1 MTDRIQAFPGHRWDV
16 RDMQRK
22 IKIIAVGKV
31 KYSWIQAGIQE
42 YGKRIPG
49 LNLQEIKDSNRR
61 TELSEITPYLKTHDR
76 LIVLTE
82 RGKLQTSQDFS
93 QFLITETLN
102 HSLVFVIGSSDG
114 ITPELERSAHIRLAL
129 STMTFTHDLARLLL
143 VEQIYRGISIATNA
157 NYHKW
162 LSVSDLQYL
171 I

>member
-1 MTDRIQAFPGHRWDV
+1 
-16 RDMQRK
+16 MQRK

-129 STMTFTHDLARLLL
+129 SPMTFTHDLARLLL
-143 VEQIYRGISIATNA
+143 VEQIYRGISIATNG
-157 NYHKW
+157 NYHK
-162 LSVSDLQYL
+162 
-171 I
+171 

>member
-1 MTDRIQAFPGHRWDV
+1 
-16 RDMQRK
+16 MQRK

-82 RGKLQTSQDFS
+82 RGKLQTSEDFS

-102 HSLVFVIGSSDG
+102 YSLVFVIGSSDG

-143 VEQIYRGISIATNA
+143 VEQIYRGISIATNG

-162 LSVSDLQYL
+162 LRVFNLEYL

>member
-1 MTDRIQAFPGHRWDV
+1 
-16 RDMQRK
+16 MQRK

-143 VEQIYRGISIATNA
+143 VEQIYRGISITTNG
-157 NYHKW
+157 NYHK
-162 LSVSDLQYL
+162 
-171 I
+171 

>member
-1 MTDRIQAFPGHRWDV
+1 
-16 RDMQRK
+16 MQRK

-102 HSLVFVIGSSDG
+102 HSLSQQGFLPTARRISTTTPICLTRGVREVKVF
-114 ITPELERSAHIRLAL
+114 R
-129 STMTFTHDLARLLL
+129 ARKTEVLL
-143 VEQIYRGISIATNA
+143 
-157 NYHKW
+157 
-162 LSVSDLQYL
+162 
-171 I
+171 

>member
-1 MTDRIQAFPGHRWDV
+1 
-16 RDMQRK
+16 MQRK

-82 RGKLQTSQDFS
+82 RGQLQTSQDFS

-143 VEQIYRGISIATNA
+143 VEQIYRGISIATNG
-157 NYHKW
+157 NYHK
-162 LSVSDLQYL
+162 
-171 I
+171 

>member
-1 MTDRIQAFPGHRWDV
+1 
-16 RDMQRK
+16 MQRK

-76 LIVLTE
+76 LVVLTE
-82 RGKLQTSQDFS
+82 RGQLQTSQDFS

-143 VEQIYRGISIATNA
+143 VEQIYRGISIATNG
-157 NYHKW
+157 NYHK
-162 LSVSDLQYL
+162 
-171 I
+171 